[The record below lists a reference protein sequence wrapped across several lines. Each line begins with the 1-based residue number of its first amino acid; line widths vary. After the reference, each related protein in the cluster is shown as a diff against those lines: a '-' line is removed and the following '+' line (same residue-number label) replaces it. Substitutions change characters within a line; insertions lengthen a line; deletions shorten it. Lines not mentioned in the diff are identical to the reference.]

1 MKGQKYLNLFC
12 QSCGMPMHSAD
23 QFGTDKDGSAN
34 RDYCCYCYKDGEFV
48 QDCSMEGMIEHC
60 IKYLDEFNASSGT
73 QLSKDEAI
81 AEMRKYFPRLK
92 RWAK

>member
-1 MKGQKYLNLFC
+1 
-12 QSCGMPMHSAD
+12 
-23 QFGTDKDGSAN
+23 
-34 RDYCCYCYKDGEFV
+34 
-48 QDCSMEGMIEHC
+48 MEGMIEHC
-60 IKYLDEFNASSGT
+60 IKYLDEFNAFSGT